1 MFSFIRK
8 HSVVAPDLIPFV
20 QFSRTCSEYLYSL
33 LTHKKIMT
41 DNKIVELTPFRADLI
56 RSLSRRG
63 ERILAAADLADE
75 VAALE
80 PLEAYYIVR
89 EIGLD
94 QALPILRELS
104 QEQLAACIDLDCWNR
119 YDFAVNH
126 LDEWL
131 TAFALAGPEAL
142 ARAFFSLD
150 HVVQLLYLA
159 QTVTVYD
166 PDTDLVPEQDKEK
179 DTPRAA
185 TPDGFYL
192 LDVKDEVALKTHPFS
207 LLDALYQSDPSASH
221 RLLSDIRVDLPTQIE
236 EEALRFRNGRMQ
248 DIGFAP
254 PEEAAVLFSRPAIRQ
269 PLSRPLKPTDS
280 TLSRLPS
287 VYAGPLV
294 ATSLLQQ
301 ALSLI
306 TDKERLSVLEQEIV
320 WAINSAII
328 AYGENARDIKQITDI
343 AERVRD
349 TISLGMESLLV
360 QGENRLPDGAAA
372 KASDLLDVW
381 SITDLFRHGFGAT
394 LGLQQEARQ
403 TLDKPR
409 FRAWYDLAE
418 TNQSDEPGDRLERAF
433 VTALL
438 GRHPLRSGFNPA
450 RAEEVKAFACLA
462 DIDAAHVRLKKLVA
476 RICRYS

>member
-1 MFSFIRK
+1 
-8 HSVVAPDLIPFV
+8 
-20 QFSRTCSEYLYSL
+20 
-33 LTHKKIMT
+33 MT
-41 DNKIVELTPFRADLI
+41 DNKIVELTPFRADLT

-63 ERILAAADLADE
+63 ERILAATDLAAE

-104 QEQLAACIDLDCWNR
+104 QEQLAACVDLDCWHR
-119 YDFAVNH
+119 YDFAVDN

-166 PDTDLVPEQDKEK
+166 PDTDLVPEEDEEN

-192 LDVKDEVALKTHPFS
+192 LDVKYEGVLKTHPFS
-207 LLDALYQSDPSASH
+207 LLDALYQYDPSASH
-221 RLLSDIRVDLPTQIE
+221 RLLSDTRVDLPTQIE

-254 PEEAAVLFSRPAIRQ
+254 PEEAAVLFSRPAIHQ
-269 PLSRPLKPTDS
+269 PLARPLKPTDV
-280 TLSRLPS
+280 LSRLPS

-306 TDKERLSVLEQEIV
+306 SDKERLSGLEQEIV

-360 QGENRLPDGAAA
+360 QEENRLPDGAAA
-372 KASDLLDVW
+372 KASDLLEVW
-381 SITDLFRHGFGAT
+381 CITDLFRHGFSAT
-394 LGLQQEARQ
+394 LELQQEARQ
-403 TLDKPR
+403 SLEKPR

-462 DIDAAHVRLKKLVA
+462 DIDAADVRLKKLVA
-476 RICRYS
+476 RICR

>member
-1 MFSFIRK
+1 
-8 HSVVAPDLIPFV
+8 
-20 QFSRTCSEYLYSL
+20 
-33 LTHKKIMT
+33 MT
-41 DNKIVELTPFRADLI
+41 DNTIVELTPFRADLI

-94 QALPILRELS
+94 QAVPILLELN
-104 QEQLAACIDLDCWNR
+104 QQQLEACIDLDCWNR
-119 YDFAVNH
+119 YDFAVDN

-150 HVVQLLYLA
+150 YVVQLLYLA

-166 PDTDLVPEQDKEK
+166 PDTDQVPEEDTEK

-185 TPDGFYL
+185 TPDGFFV
-192 LDVKDEVALKTHPFS
+192 LDVKNEVAQKTHPFS
-207 LLDALYQSDPSASH
+207 LLDALYQYDPAASHQLLSAS
-221 RLLSDIRVDLPTQIE
+221 RVDLPTQIE
-236 EEALRFRNGRMQ
+236 EEALRFRNGRME

-254 PEEAAVLFSRPAIRQ
+254 PEEAAVLFSRPATRQ
-269 PLSRPLKPTDS
+269 PLPRPLKPTDN
-280 TLSRLPS
+280 TISRLPS

-306 TDKERLSVLEQEIV
+306 TDKERLSGLEQEIV

-328 AYGENARDIKQITDI
+328 AYGENARDMQQITDI

-360 QGENRLPDGAAA
+360 HGGTGLPDGAAA
-372 KASDLLDVW
+372 KAADLLEVW

-403 TLDKPR
+403 SLDSPR

-418 TNQSDEPGDRLERAF
+418 THRSDEPGDRLERAF

-438 GRHPLRSGFNPA
+438 GRHPLCSGFNPA
-450 RAEEVKAFACLA
+450 HAEAVKAFACLA
-462 DIDAAHVRLKKLVA
+462 DIAAAHVRLQNLVA
-476 RICRYS
+476 RICR

>member
-1 MFSFIRK
+1 
-8 HSVVAPDLIPFV
+8 
-20 QFSRTCSEYLYSL
+20 
-33 LTHKKIMT
+33 MT
-41 DNKIVELTPFRADLI
+41 DTKIVALTPFRADLI

-63 ERILAAADLADE
+63 ERILAATDLADE

-94 QALPILRELS
+94 QALPILLELS
-104 QEQLAACIDLDCWNR
+104 QEQLEVCIDLDCWNR
-119 YDFAVNH
+119 YDFTVDS

-131 TAFALAGPEAL
+131 TAFALAGPESL

-150 HVVQLLYLA
+150 YVVQLLYMA

-166 PDTDLVPEQDKEK
+166 PDTDQVPQEKKGK

-185 TPDGFYL
+185 TPDGFFL
-192 LDVKDEVALKTHPFS
+192 LDVKNEVALKTHPFS
-207 LLDALYQSDPSASH
+207 LLDALYQYDPSASH
-221 RLLSDIRVDLPTQIE
+221 RLLSDSRVDLPTQIE

-248 DIGFAP
+248 DIGFVP
-254 PEEAAVLFSRPAIRQ
+254 PEEAIVLFSRPAIRQ
-269 PLSRPLKPTDS
+269 PLPRPQTPADNVLT
-280 TLSRLPS
+280 RLPS
-287 VYAGPLV
+287 VYAGPLI

-306 TDKERLSVLEQEIV
+306 TDKERLSGLEQEIV
-320 WAINSAII
+320 WAINSAVT
-328 AYGENARDIKQITDI
+328 AYGENIRDIDQITDI

-349 TISLGMESLLV
+349 TISLGMESLLA
-360 QGENRLPDGAAA
+360 QEGNSLPDGTAA
-372 KASDLLDVW
+372 KASDLLEIW

-394 LGLQQEARQ
+394 IGLQQEARQ
-403 TLDKPR
+403 SLDKPQ

-418 TNQSDEPGDRLERAF
+418 TNQSDEPGYRLERAF

-438 GRHPLRSGFNPA
+438 GRHSLCSGYDPA
-450 RAEEVKAFACLA
+450 HAEEVKAFACLA
-462 DIDAAHVRLKKLVA
+462 DIDAAHLRLNKLVA
-476 RICRYS
+476 RICR

>member
-1 MFSFIRK
+1 MQ
-8 HSVVAPDLIPFV
+8 PCP
-20 QFSRTCSEYLYSL
+20 
-33 LTHKKIMT
+33 
-41 DNKIVELTPFRADLI
+41 
-56 RSLSRRG
+56 
-63 ERILAAADLADE
+63 
-75 VAALE
+75 AALQV
-80 PLEAYYIVR
+80 AHIVR

-119 YDFAVNH
+119 YDFAVDN

-150 HVVQLLYLA
+150 YVVQLLYLA
-159 QTVTVYD
+159 QTVMVYD
-166 PDTDLVPEQDKEK
+166 LDTDQVPEEEKEK

-185 TPDGFYL
+185 TPDGFFL

-207 LLDALYQSDPSASH
+207 LLDALYQYDPSASH
-221 RLLSDIRVDLPTQIE
+221 RLLSASRVDLPTQIE

-269 PLSRPLKPTDS
+269 PLPRPQKPTDS
-280 TLSRLPS
+280 AISRLPS

-306 TDKERLSVLEQEIV
+306 TDKERLSGLEQEIV

-360 QGENRLPDGAAA
+360 QEENCLPDGAAA
-372 KASDLLDVW
+372 KAADLLEVW

-394 LGLQQEARQ
+394 LGLQQEARKS
-403 TLDKPR
+403 LDKPR

-418 TNQSDEPGDRLERAF
+418 TKQSDEPGDRLERAF

-450 RAEEVKAFACLA
+450 NAEEVKAFVCLA
-462 DIDAAHVRLKKLVA
+462 DINTAHVRLKNLVS
-476 RICRYS
+476 RICR

>member
-1 MFSFIRK
+1 
-8 HSVVAPDLIPFV
+8 
-20 QFSRTCSEYLYSL
+20 
-33 LTHKKIMT
+33 MT
-41 DNKIVELTPFRADLI
+41 DNKIVELTPFRADLT

-94 QALPILRELS
+94 QALPILLELS
-104 QEQLAACIDLDCWNR
+104 EEQLAACIDLDCWNL
-119 YDFAVNH
+119 YDFAVDN

-142 ARAFFSLD
+142 ARAYFSLD
-150 HVVQLLYLA
+150 YVVQLLFLA

-166 PDTDLVPEQDKEK
+166 PDTDLVPQEDNKS

-192 LDVKDEVALKTHPFS
+192 LDAKNEVALKTHPFS
-207 LLDALYQSDPSASH
+207 LLDALYQYDPSAAH
-221 RLLSDIRVDLPTQIE
+221 QLLSALRVDLPTQIE

-254 PEEAAVLFSRPAIRQ
+254 PEEAAILFSRPAMRQ
-269 PLSRPLKPTDS
+269 PLPRPQKPTDD

-294 ATSLLQQ
+294 AASLLQQ

-306 TDKERLSVLEQEIV
+306 TDKERLSGLEQEIV

-328 AYGENARDIKQITDI
+328 AYGENARDIQQITAI

-360 QGENRLPDGAAA
+360 QEGNNLPDGTVAE
-372 KASDLLDVW
+372 ASKLLEIW
-381 SITDLFRHGFGAT
+381 CITDLFRHGFGAT
-394 LGLQQEARQ
+394 LKLQQEARQ
-403 TLDKPR
+403 SLDKPQ
-409 FRAWYDLAE
+409 FRAWYELAE
-418 TNQSDEPGDRLERAF
+418 THQSDEPGDRLARAF

-438 GRHPLRSGFNPA
+438 GRHPLCSGFNPA
-450 RAEEVKAFACLA
+450 HAEEVKAFASLT
-462 DIDAAHVRLKKLVA
+462 DIDAARVRLKEFVA
-476 RICRYS
+476 RVCR

>member
-1 MFSFIRK
+1 
-8 HSVVAPDLIPFV
+8 
-20 QFSRTCSEYLYSL
+20 
-33 LTHKKIMT
+33 MT
-41 DNKIVELTPFRADLI
+41 DDTIVELTPFRADLI

-63 ERILAAADLADE
+63 ERILVATDLTGG

-80 PLEAYYIVR
+80 PLEAYYIVK
-89 EIGLD
+89 ELGLD
-94 QALPILRELS
+94 QALPILLELS
-104 QEQLAACIDLDCWNR
+104 QEQLEACVDLDCWNR
-119 YDFAVNH
+119 YDFAVDS

-150 HVVQLLYLA
+150 YVVQLLYLA

-166 PDTDLVPEQDKEK
+166 PDTDQVPEEVEKK

-192 LDVKDEVALKTHPFS
+192 LDVKNEAALKTHPFS
-207 LLDALYQSDPSASH
+207 LLDALYQYDPFASH
-221 RLLSDIRVDLPTQIE
+221 RLLSDSRVDLPTQIE

-248 DIGFAP
+248 DIGFVP
-254 PEEAAVLFSRPAIRQ
+254 PEEAAVLFSRPAK
-269 PLSRPLKPTDS
+269 PVPRPQKQADS
-280 TLSRLPS
+280 TLTRLPS
-287 VYAGPLV
+287 VYAGPLS
-294 ATSLLQQ
+294 AASLLQQ

-306 TDKERLSVLEQEIV
+306 TDKERLSGLEQEIV

-328 AYGENARDIKQITDI
+328 AYGEHARDIKQITDI

-349 TISLGMESLLV
+349 SISLGMESLLV
-360 QGENRLPDGAAA
+360 QEGNCLLDGAAA
-372 KASDLLDVW
+372 KASDLLEVW
-381 SITDLFRHGFGAT
+381 SITDLFRHGFGAA

-403 TLDKPR
+403 SLDKFQ
-409 FRAWYDLAE
+409 FRVWYDLAE

-438 GRHPLRSGFNPA
+438 GRHPLCSGFNPA
-450 RAEEVKAFACLA
+450 HAEEVKAFACLA

-476 RICRYS
+476 RICR